1 MRLLVNRYLLE
12 SKNRRKLMLS
22 KFLLVLMMV
31 SVIGLFPVNA
41 LGEDNTGQKEVPVF
55 TNQDIEKYKKSSDS
69 KPPVAKV
76 DKTEEKRERSQE
88 IKEEHEKE
96 YWCKKAT
103 QYKRK
108 IEKEQDEVSEIEKEL
123 SADIGHK
130 KKTALEKKLKNSR
143 KKLKY
148 AEKDLAELED
158 EAHRGKIPPGWLR
171 CQFE

>member
-1 MRLLVNRYLLE
+1 MRVACKLLLIL
-12 SKNRRKLMLS
+12 
-22 KFLLVLMMV
+22 
-31 SVIGLFPVNA
+31 SVIFAIGFFSITGW
-41 LGEDNTGQKEVPVF
+41 GEDSPVQKEVPVF

-76 DKTEEKRERSQE
+76 DKTEEKRERLQV
-88 IKEEHEKE
+88 IKEDHEKE

-103 QYKRK
+103 LYKRK
-108 IEKEQDEVSEIEKEL
+108 TEKARDEVSEIEKEL

-148 AEKDLAELED
+148 AEKDLAEIED